1 MVRIHQRAPYPP
13 HLSMRLRPVAT
24 ACGLAGIALLLFLFR
39 LSALPLSQAESDF
52 NTQAQSIANDHTPL
66 FFHVREQQWL
76 QPAAPYANAAIRAVG
91 GDDVS
96 GRLASAV
103 AAAISVALLFLIAH
117 EITGPWWAN
126 ILASVTLMLTP
137 AFWSFA
143 QRGTDAIVPVPL
155 LLLWLLNV
163 LRFLKGDALRTLALA
178 AAMLGISTY
187 THPAAPL
194 TAVFLWVLTLV
205 VARRR
210 NPARLM
216 AATVVFGAAWLPAAV
231 WFLRH
236 ADTYPDTFGRW
247 FVFAPHVRTPLD
259 GLRAFFNPGTLGNR
273 ASAYW
278 GFWDPAWLVHQHA
291 RVTCAAVADRG
302 APDRPGAASRHASH
316 HPRCGNSAYRRG
328 VARAAGRR
336 DVRPASLSLGRDG
349 SDADRGA
356 VFGARRTGTGQ
367 PSDTARSPYL
377 SIRRYRARRLMPSRR
392 AASDLLP
399 PALSSAART
408 WSEVGGGPDGSP
420 SATGTITPRRLLNE
434 RSRSP
439 SVSKY

>member
-1 MVRIHQRAPYPP
+1 M
-13 HLSMRLRPVAT
+13 
-24 ACGLAGIALLLFLFR
+24 
-39 LSALPLSQAESDF
+39 
-52 NTQAQSIANDHTPL
+52 
-66 FFHVREQQWL
+66 
-76 QPAAPYANAAIRAVG
+76 QPAALYANAAIRAVG

-155 LLLWLLNV
+155 LLLWLLNL
-163 LRFLKGDALRTLALA
+163 LRFLKGDALRTLALS

-216 AATVVFGAAWLPAAV
+216 AATAVFGAAWLPAAV

-247 FVFAPHVRTPLD
+247 FVFAAHLRTPLD

-273 ASAYW
+273 ASTYW
-278 GFWDPAWLVHQHA
+278 GFWDPAWLFISTPESPAPLLLIAAPLIALGLLRGTRHIPRDAAILLMGTALLAPLAGATFGVPHYLRDA
-291 RVTCAAVADRG
+291 TVVMPILALFAALGVRELVSLVT
-302 APDRPGAASRHASH
+302 
-316 HPRCGNSAYRRG
+316 PR
-328 VARAAGRR
+328 
-336 DVRPASLSLGRDG
+336 
-349 SDADRGA
+349 
-356 VFGARRTGTGQ
+356 ARRTYQSG
-367 PSDTARSPYL
+367 DTE
-377 SIRRYRARRLMPSRR
+377 
-392 AASDLLP
+392 
-399 PALSSAART
+399 PA
-408 WSEVGGGPDGSP
+408 G
-420 SATGTITPRRLLNE
+420 
-434 RSRSP
+434 
-439 SVSKY
+439 